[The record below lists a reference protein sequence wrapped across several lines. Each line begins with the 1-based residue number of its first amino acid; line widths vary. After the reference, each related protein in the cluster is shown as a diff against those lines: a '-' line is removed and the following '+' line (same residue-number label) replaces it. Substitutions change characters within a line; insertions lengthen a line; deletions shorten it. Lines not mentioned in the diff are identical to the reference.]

1 MQAINQA
8 LSDYKTN
15 LRPQGR
21 QDKSMTLQP
30 AKPTPNDVCPK
41 CGGFGFFRRDVP
53 HDHPDFGKPIRCDGE
68 AHQVD
73 QMKRLSS
80 LSDLTD
86 YEREKRLSNIAVN
99 DGNRGVIT
107 AAQSMLDDPYGWLY
121 IHGGPGNA
129 KGDVLI
135 SLVNEFA
142 LRGKTALYIKFSRLV
157 NIMRDAKMERR
168 AEASHIEKNGS
179 RDSYENLG
187 YISLFNRV
195 RSVYCLAIDEVDK
208 VNMTGFAEEFR
219 FDFFDE
225 RYRLA
230 LSGEA
235 ITIFASQ
242 TTPDEMPMPLTSRF
256 YDGRNRVVENT
267 QPDARPAMKRGQ

>member
-1 MQAINQA
+1 M
-8 LSDYKTN
+8 
-15 LRPQGR
+15 
-21 QDKSMTLQP
+21 
-30 AKPTPNDVCPK
+30 
-41 CGGFGFFRRDVP
+41 P
-53 HDHPDFGKPIRCDGE
+53 HDHPDFGKPVRCDGE
-68 AHQVD
+68 AHQAD

-86 YEREKRLSNIAVN
+86 YERQKRLSSIAVN
-99 DGNRGVIT
+99 DGNRAVIE
-107 AAQSMLDDPYGWLY
+107 AAKSMLDDPYGWLY

-142 LRGKTALYIKFSRLV
+142 LRGKTTLYIKFSRLV

-179 RDSYENLG
+179 RDNYENLG

-230 LSGEA
+230 LAGEA
-235 ITIFASQ
+235 ITVFASQ